1 MANIIDEIEQGFIR
15 KDLPEFRAGDT
26 VRVHF
31 RIQEGDKERV
41 QVFEG
46 VVIDRRRGGNRASVT
61 VRKMSFSVGVE
72 RIFPLSSPRIEKI
85 EVMQRGS
92 VRRAKLF
99 YLRALRG
106 KKARI
111 KARVDYAGRGAA
123 QRASAASAPAES

>member
-15 KDLPEFRAGDT
+15 KDLPAFRAGDS

-46 VVIDRRRGGNRASVT
+46 VVIDLRRGGNRGSVT

-72 RIFPLSSPRIEKI
+72 RMFPLASPRIEKI
-85 EVMQRGS
+85 EVTQRGR

-99 YLRALRG
+99 YLRSLRG

-111 KARVDYAGRGAA
+111 KARMDYSKSKGAKGA
-123 QRASAASAPAES
+123 TKTDAANA